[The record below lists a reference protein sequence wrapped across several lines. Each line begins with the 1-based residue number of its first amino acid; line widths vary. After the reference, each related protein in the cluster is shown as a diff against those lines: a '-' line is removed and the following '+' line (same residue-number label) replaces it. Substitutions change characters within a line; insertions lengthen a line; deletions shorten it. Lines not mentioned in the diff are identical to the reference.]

1 MTTRRGGVQPPFYP
15 PDLLADLQR
24 TLAALADIE
33 VLYEI
38 ERDYLEGWSGP
49 AEFRNHL
56 LAELQQ
62 CHGANRDRL
71 ESCLDGLRRDAGDA
85 AKPRRTDH

>member
-1 MTTRRGGVQPPFYP
+1 MQPPLYP

-49 AEFRNHL
+49 ADLRSHL

-62 CHGANRDRL
+62 
-71 ESCLDGLRRDAGDA
+71 LRRDAGDA
-85 AKPRRTDH
+85 ATPRRTDH